1 MMSASSSKG
10 KAVQPIIFAEF
21 NELCPWLID
30 QWMTEGLLPNFKR
43 LHDRSTV
50 FETRA
55 DVEDSGQLEPWI
67 QWYSLHT
74 GLAYS
79 QHGVFHL
86 TEGAAASHE
95 DLWHAIRAAGRK
107 VGSFASMNSRPFDF
121 DDGFYVADPWSENA
135 NAAPAELNIYNR
147 FIAQNVREY
156 SNPGSRMGMGDYTS
170 FLSFMLRH
178 GLRVSTIAKIVKQ
191 LARER
196 TRDRRLSWQRVALM
210 DRMQFDV
217 FRHYQRKHR
226 PDFSTF
232 FINSTAHL
240 QHSYWR
246 SFQPERFTVQPS
258 ADDLKLYG
266 DAIRF
271 GYRAMD
277 DLLGDLIALAD
288 ESGAQVVFMTALS
301 QQPFLKA
308 EASGGKHF
316 YRMHDVEGFFKRFAL
331 PFADIDPTM
340 THQYLA
346 RFAIADDKPQ
356 VQAALAT
363 FTLSSG
369 GPVFDFSAHESDG
382 LYFNCNL
389 SSPASANLTFFDAHG
404 NALPFAGYFYP
415 IDATKSGCH
424 HPSGA
429 LWFATGTHKKVSDPV
444 SILDIFPTTLDLLG
458 ISGADSG
465 DRTGVSLVRHLVG

>member
-1 MMSASSSKG
+1 MTK
-10 KAVQPIIFAEF
+10 PIIFAEF
-21 NELCPWLID
+21 NELCPALLD
-30 QWMTEGLLPNFKR
+30 QWMAEGVLPNFKR

-50 FETRA
+50 FETQA

-74 GLAYS
+74 GLSYA

-86 TEGAAASHE
+86 TEGAKANHD
-95 DLWHAIRAAGRK
+95 DLWHVLHAAGKK
-107 VGSFASMNSRPFDF
+107 VGCFASMNSRPFAF
-121 DDGFYVADPWSENA
+121 DGSFFVADPWSENG
-135 NAAPAELNIYNR
+135 NAAPAALNIYNR

-156 SNPGSRMGMGDYTS
+156 SNPGQKMGMADYVQ
-170 FLSFMLRH
+170 FLSFMARH
-178 GLRVSTIAKIVKQ
+178 GLKPGTIAAILRQ
-191 LARER
+191 LAREKIS
-196 TRDRRLSWQRVALM
+196 DPRLSYQRVALM

-217 FRHYQRKHR
+217 FAHYQQRYR

-246 SFQPERFTVQPS
+246 SFQPERFSVQPN
-258 ADDLKLYG
+258 AIDLALYR
-266 DAIRF
+266 DAIPF

-277 DLLGDLIALAD
+277 QLLGDLITLAD
-288 ESGAQVVFMTALS
+288 VQGATLMFMTALS

-316 YRMHDVEGFFKRFAL
+316 YRLRDVEAFFKSFDL
-331 PFADIDPTM
+331 PFTHIDPTM

-346 RFAIADDKPQ
+346 HFGSETEKEKVRA
-356 VQAALAT
+356 
-363 FTLSSG
+363 TLSAFRLSTKK
-369 GPVFDFSAHESDG
+369 VLFDFNAKDGEG

-389 SSPASANLTFFDAHG
+389 ATAAPADLKIEDGKGGTWAFEEH
-404 NALPFAGYFYP
+404 FYA

-429 LWFATGTHKKVSDPV
+429 LWISGDTHHRVAEPV
-444 SILDIFPTTLDLLG
+444 SILDVFPTTLDLMGVAAPPL
-458 ISGADSG
+458 SA
-465 DRTGVSLVRHLVG
+465 RTGQTLLRHLTPSEYNLA

>member
-1 MMSASSSKG
+1 MTANTANSGGAPR
-10 KAVQPIIFAEF
+10 PIIFAEF
-21 NELCPWLID
+21 NELCPWLLD
-30 QWMTEGLLPNFKR
+30 QWMGEGLLPNFKY

-55 DVEDSGQLEPWI
+55 DVDDPGQLEPWI

-74 GLAYS
+74 GLAFA

-86 TEGAAASHE
+86 TEGAEAKHD
-95 DLWHAIRAAGRK
+95 DLWHRIRCSGRK

-121 DDGFYVADPWSENA
+121 GDGFFVADPWSEKG

-156 SNPGSRMGMGDYTS
+156 SNPGAKMGLGDYAA
-170 FLSFMLRH
+170 FLSFMLRR
-178 GLRVSTIAKIVKQ
+178 GLRVSTVMRIVKQ
-191 LARER
+191 LLQER
-196 TRDRRLSWQRVALM
+196 IADPRLSWQRVALM

-266 DAIRF
+266 DAVRF

-277 DLLGDLIALAD
+277 DLLGDMMTLAD
-288 ESGAQVVFMTALS
+288 ESGAQIIFMTALS

-331 PFADIDPTM
+331 PFTDIDPTM

-346 RFAIADDKPQ
+346 RFATSEDKAL
-356 VQAALAT
+356 VQQALAA
-363 FTLSSG
+363 FTLSDG
-369 GPVFDFSAHESDG
+369 GVLFDFNAHESEG

-389 SSPASANLTFFDAHG
+389 SRPAATDLTISNRQG
-404 NALPFAGYFYP
+404 PTLPFRDFFYA

-424 HPSGA
+424 HPVGA
-429 LWFATGTHKKVSDPV
+429 LWFAGDTHRKVSETV
-444 SILDIFPTTLDLLG
+444 SILDVFPTTLDLLG
-458 ISGADSG
+458 VERGNDAE
-465 DRTGVSLVRHLVG
+465 RTGVSLVPHLSG

>member
-1 MMSASSSKG
+1 MNAGSSKG

-21 NELCPWLID
+21 NELCPWLLD
-30 QWMTEGLLPNFKR
+30 QWMADGSLPNFKA

-74 GLAYS
+74 GLSYA

-86 TEGAAASHE
+86 TEGAENSHL

-107 VGSFASMNSRPFDF
+107 VGSFASMNSRPFSF
-121 DDGFYVADPWSENA
+121 EDGFYVADPWSEKG
-135 NAAPAELNIYNR
+135 NAAPSELNIYNR
-147 FIAQNVREY
+147 FVAQNVREY
-156 SNPGSRMGMGDYTS
+156 SNPGSRMGLSDYIS
-170 FLSFMLRH
+170 FLSFMLRR
-178 GLRVSTIAKIVKQ
+178 GLRVSTITKIVKQ

-196 TRDRRLSWQRVALM
+196 IGDRRLSWQRVALM

-258 ADDLKLYG
+258 AEDLRLYG

-271 GYRAMD
+271 GYKAMD
-277 DLLGDLIALAD
+277 DLLGDFVALAD
-288 ESGAQVVFMTALS
+288 ECGAKVIFMTALS

-316 YRMHDVEGFFKRFAL
+316 YRMHDVEAFFKRNAL

-346 RFAIADDKPQ
+346 RFASSTDKPF
-356 VQAALAT
+356 VLAALDT
-363 FTLSSG
+363 FKLSSG
-369 GPVFDFSAHESDG
+369 GPVFDFSPHESDG

-389 SSPASANLTFFDAHG
+389 SGPASADLMILDAHG
-404 NALPFAGYFYP
+404 AALPFGDFFYA

-429 LWFATGTHKKVSDPV
+429 LWVAGSNHHKIKEPV

-458 ISGADSG
+458 VERENDLE
-465 DRTGVSLVRHLVG
+465 RTGVSLASLLTE

>member
-1 MMSASSSKG
+1 MTKPR
-10 KAVQPIIFAEF
+10 PIIFAEF
-21 NELCPWLID
+21 NELCPWLLD
-30 QWMTEGLLPNFKR
+30 QWMAEGLLPNFKA

-55 DVEDSGQLEPWI
+55 DVEDPGQLEPWI

-74 GLAYS
+74 GLAYA

-86 TEGAAASHE
+86 TEGAEANHL
-95 DLWHAIRAAGRK
+95 DLWHAARCAGHT

-121 DDGFYVADPWSENA
+121 GDGFFVADPWSENG
-135 NAAPAELNIYNR
+135 NAAPPELNIYNR

-156 SNPGSRMGMGDYTS
+156 SNPGSQMGLADYAQ
-170 FLSFMLRH
+170 FLSFMLRR
-178 GLRVSTIAKIVKQ
+178 GLRFSTITRIVKQ
-191 LARER
+191 LVRER
-196 TRDRRLSWQRVALM
+196 VSDRRLSWQRVALM

-258 ADDLKLYG
+258 ADDLRLYG
-266 DAIRF
+266 DAVRF

-277 DLLGDLIALAD
+277 DLLGDFTALA
-288 ESGAQVVFMTALS
+288 EECGAQIVFMTALS

-316 YRMHDVEGFFKRFAL
+316 YRMHDVEGFFNRFAL
-331 PFADIDPTM
+331 PFATIDPTM

-346 RFAIADDKPQ
+346 RFAASGDKAL
-356 VQAALAT
+356 VQDALGA
-363 FTLSSG
+363 FTLSDG
-369 GPVFDFSAHESDG
+369 GPLFDFSAHESGG

-389 SSPASANLTFFDAHG
+389 SRPATIDLAISRSHGSAAPFSDFFYA
-404 NALPFAGYFYP
+404 

-424 HPSGA
+424 HPAGA
-429 LWFATGTHKKVSDPV
+429 LWFSGNSHHKVSAPV
-444 SILDIFPTTLDLLG
+444 SILDVFPTTLDLLNIDRG
-458 ISGADSG
+458 NDAE
-465 DRTGVSLVRHLVG
+465 RTGVSLMPHLVGAHA

>member
-1 MMSASSSKG
+1 MTASANS
-10 KAVQPIIFAEF
+10 AATRRPIIFAEF
-21 NELCPWLID
+21 NELCPWLIN
-30 QWMTEGLLPNFKR
+30 QWMAEGLLPNFKA

-55 DVEDSGQLEPWI
+55 DVDDPGQLEPWI

-74 GLAYS
+74 GLAYA

-86 TEGAAASHE
+86 TEGAEAKHL
-95 DLWHAIRAAGRK
+95 DLWHAARSAGRK

-121 DDGFYVADPWSENA
+121 QDCFFVADPWSENG

-156 SNPGSRMGMGDYTS
+156 SNPGSRMGLGDYAG
-170 FLSFMLRH
+170 FLSFMLRR
-178 GLRVSTIAKIVKQ
+178 GLRVSTIARIVKQ
-191 LARER
+191 LVRER
-196 TRDRRLSWQRVALM
+196 VSDRRLSWQRVALM

-217 FRHYQRKHR
+217 FRHYQRKYR

-258 ADDLKLYG
+258 ANDLKLYG

-277 DLLGDLIALAD
+277 TLLGDLMALAE
-288 ESGAQVVFMTALS
+288 ESGAQVIFMTALS

-316 YRMHDVEGFFKRFAL
+316 YRLHDVEGFFRRFAL

-346 RFAIADDKPQ
+346 RFAANGDKAL
-356 VQAALAT
+356 VQNALGS
-363 FTLSSG
+363 FSLSKG
-369 GPVFDFSAHESDG
+369 GVLFDFNTHESEG

-389 SSPASANLTFFDAHG
+389 SSPAAADLTFSNG
-404 NALPFAGYFYP
+404 KGTPLPFHDFFYA

-429 LWFATGTHKKVSDPV
+429 LWFAGDRHVKIEDPV
-444 SILDIFPTTLDLLG
+444 SILDVFPTTLDLLG
-458 ISGADSG
+458 VERGNDTE
-465 DRTGVSLVRHLVG
+465 RTGVSLVPSLTA

>member
-1 MMSASSSKG
+1 MPANSSEG
-10 KAVQPIIFAEF
+10 KAARPIIFAEF

-30 QWMTEGLLPNFKR
+30 QWMAEGLLPNFKR
-43 LHDRSTV
+43 LYDRSTI

-55 DVEDSGQLEPWI
+55 DVEESGQLEPWI

-74 GLAYS
+74 GLAYA

-86 TEGAAASHE
+86 TEGAEAHHE
-95 DLWHAIRAAGRK
+95 DLWHAIHSAGRK

-121 DDGFYVADPWSENA
+121 DDGFYVADPWSENG
-135 NAAPAELNIYNR
+135 NAIPAELNIYNR

-156 SNPGSRMGMGDYTS
+156 SNPGQRMAISDYAK
-170 FLSFMLRH
+170 FLTFMLRR
-178 GLRVSTIAKIVKQ
+178 GLRASTIAQILKQ
-191 LARER
+191 LIRER
-196 TRDRRLSWQRVALM
+196 IGDRRLSWQRVALM
-210 DRMQFDV
+210 DRIQFDV
-217 FRHYQRKHR
+217 FRHYQRANR

-258 ADDLKLYG
+258 PDDLRLYR

-271 GYRAMD
+271 GYQSMD
-277 DLLGDLIALAD
+277 ALLGDFMTLAA
-288 ESGAQVVFMTALS
+288 ECGAQIIFMTALS

-316 YRMHDVEGFFKRFAL
+316 YRMYDVEGFFRRNAL
-331 PFADIDPTM
+331 PYADIDPTM

-346 RFAIADDKPQ
+346 RFASPADKPL
-356 VQAALAT
+356 ALAT
-363 FTLSSG
+363 LGAFTLSCG
-369 GPVFDFSAHESDG
+369 GPVFDFNTHESDG
-382 LYFNCNL
+382 LYFSCNL
-389 SSPASANLTFFDAHG
+389 SSQAAADLMIVDARG
-404 NALPFAGYFYP
+404 ATAPFSDHFYA

-429 LWFATGTHKKVSDPV
+429 LWFETGTQKKVSDPV

-458 ISGADSG
+458 VEGAQSAA
-465 DRTGVSLVRHLVG
+465 RNGVSLVRHMAD